1 MTLLTAERLVRLA
14 YKYPSLSNT
23 WYLIATACL
32 TVINQP
38 DEIPKLYH
46 FALRQQLLQDPTSS
60 SCTTSTSSLLTDK
73 YLIQLAKD
81 SIDSAKKYQDL
92 TAVGINLPD
101 ILIPN
106 TYYQNLPLNFK
117 FSKNEDIFNF
127 QDKLTARFREVILK
141 SIALIGLPKVINSL
155 MILKTVT
162 PTNLKSGNIPERS
175 CIVNP
180 GHIPSASIL
189 SEDVNG
195 TRFDDNKI
203 KFKENLLLS
212 SASSSSSSV
221 DTIDGPISQS
231 SINIKQ
237 IESDLI
243 RGSNFWNSIY
253 QNKINTRIK
262 NQMFN
267 AYPDLWYFTYHHIY
281 SPLLSFIDI
290 INAKETSMCVVACLI
305 PQDVN
310 PQLKGHLKGALNN
323 GNTKEELNDVRSL
336 VFDLCDWKGGI
347 TWKGGK
353 ESVAKL

>member
-46 FALRQQLLQDPTSS
+46 FALRQQLLQDPKSS
-60 SCTTSTSSLLTDK
+60 SSSTSLLTDK
-73 YLIQLAKD
+73 HLIQLAKD

-101 ILIPN
+101 VLIPS
-106 TYYQNLPLNFK
+106 TYYQDLPLDFK
-117 FSKNEDIFNF
+117 FSKNEDIFHF

-141 SIALIGLPKVINSL
+141 SIALVGLPKVINSL
-155 MILKTVT
+155 MVLKTVT
-162 PTNLKSGNIPERS
+162 PTNLKAGNIPERP

-195 TRFDDNKI
+195 TRFDDT
-203 KFKENLLLS
+203 KENLV
-212 SASSSSSSV
+212 SV

-231 SINIKQ
+231 SINTKQ
-237 IESDLI
+237 IQSDLI
-243 RGSNFWNSIY
+243 RGSNFWNSVY
-253 QNKINTRIK
+253 RNKINTRIK
-262 NQMFN
+262 NQMFT
-267 AYPDLWYFTYHHIY
+267 AYPDLWYFAYHHVY
-281 SPLLSFIDI
+281 SPLLSFTDI
-290 INAKETSMCVVACLI
+290 ISAKETSMCVVACLI

-323 GNTKEELNDVRSL
+323 GGTKEELNDVRSL

-353 ESVAKL
+353 EGVAKL